1 MQYHYLQ
8 KKYGLLEVMH
18 TLLLM
23 FPAFVW
29 EIMPSLQK
37 RKNMRLKTI
46 KYLLLLVGMITT
58 WLPVYGSV
66 GDYNT
71 NPKRL
76 SPALNYIYVEYTSID
91 KWSYSEDI
99 NGIGYGATSYGCN
112 TTWADSQNELLKN
125 KQLLKELTLEE
136 FQSIFLNQN
145 GDSPPLSGFFS
156 QGY

>member
-8 KKYGLLEVMH
+8 KKYSFSGVMH
-18 TLLLM
+18 KLLLM
-23 FPAFVW
+23 PSAFIR

-46 KYLLLLVGMITT
+46 KNLLLLVGMITT
-58 WLPVYGSV
+58 WLPV
-66 GDYNT
+66 
-71 NPKRL
+71 
-76 SPALNYIYVEYTSID
+76 LNYIYVEYTSID